1 MAGAITPR
9 KTELGWIMD
18 IPPEMA
24 SLIKVAPGS
33 LAILFPKEGRLDIEI
48 LPPPPLSS
56 ISCMNQI
63 PIGKFLLDY
72 LRVPQGLLN
81 ERLLS
86 LLRDA

>member
-1 MAGAITPR
+1 MARSGGTSI
-9 KTELGWIMD
+9 
-18 IPPEMA
+18 
-24 SLIKVAPGS
+24 S
-33 LAILFPKEGRLDIEI
+33 IEI

-56 ISCMNQI
+56 ISCVNQI
-63 PIGKFLLDY
+63 PIGKLLLDY